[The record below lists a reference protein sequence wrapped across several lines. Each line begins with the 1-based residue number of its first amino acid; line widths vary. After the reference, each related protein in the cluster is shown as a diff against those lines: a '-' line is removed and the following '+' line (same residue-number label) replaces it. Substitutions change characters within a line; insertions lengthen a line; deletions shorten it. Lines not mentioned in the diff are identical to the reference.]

1 MKRLIVTNLNISLE
15 KQIKHPAF
23 IALKSAQIKVPIT
36 FTLSESFNINIR
48 PSGADRR
55 DRFFTMDKGKYDI
68 FKLVKM
74 INNAQ
79 INVGIFEFSID
90 ARTNQTK
97 LKVKKGWE
105 FNIAGSQTLYEILG
119 IGVAKH
125 AWLKEGQYFG
135 NLTLGSD
142 QHNQAGSLW
151 LKCSNLDDRDN
162 LLDGKKSTVFHVF
175 PLNKNDVLNFHY
187 ENPVFL
193 PLNSSTNTL
202 QFELC
207 DQVQAEVIL
216 ELLIKDGKL
225 RH

>member
-1 MKRLIVTNLNISLE
+1 M
-15 KQIKHPAF
+15 
-23 IALKSAQIKVPIT
+23 
-36 FTLSESFNINIR
+36 
-48 PSGADRR
+48 
-55 DRFFTMDKGKYDI
+55 
-68 FKLVKM
+68 
-74 INNAQ
+74 NNAQ

-97 LKVKKGWE
+97 LEVKKGWE
-105 FNIAGSQTLYEILG
+105 FNIAGSDTLYEILG

-135 NLTLGSD
+135 NLALGCGSD
-142 QHNQAGSLW
+142 NPGSLW
-151 LKCSNLDDRDN
+151 LKCANLADRDN
-162 LLDGKKSTVFHVF
+162 LLDGKKSTVFNIFFFDKPSYARGDVF
-175 PLNKNDVLNFHY
+175 SFYNT
-187 ENPVFL
+187 NPVFL

-216 ELLIKDGKL
+216 ELLIKDGKI